1 MGPMGPAGFRRR
13 GRRRG
18 LVVGAAVGAA
28 AANRRNQQSDD
39 NSAAA
44 VNNGDQLD
52 PYVELEKLAKL
63 KDEGIVTEAEFQAKK
78 KELLNL

>member
-28 AANRRNQQSDD
+28 AANRRNRSAEDNNDAAGSDT
-39 NSAAA
+39 SQ
-44 VNNGDQLD
+44 VD
-52 PYVELEKLAKL
+52 PYAELEKLAKL
-63 KDEGIVTEAEFQAKK
+63 KEEGIITDQEFQTKK